1 MQPADMRSE
10 SPPAATRGERIF
22 LSLLPPGDGQ
32 RTLALA
38 VVLVSAI
45 VFAALA
51 PFATV
56 QLAPVQAFIP
66 IYQSALAINELIT
79 AVLLFGQA
87 SILRSRSILVLAA
100 GYLFTALIVIPHT
113 LSFPGLFAPTGLLG
127 AGPQSTAWIYMYWHV
142 GFPIAVLAY
151 ALLKRRED
159 DRLRTSMRIAIPVS
173 IALVVAIVVA
183 FSALATVGQGLLPPI
198 MQGNHYTPAMIV
210 VVSSVWVFSLVAL
223 GVLWIRRPHTV
234 LDLWL
239 MVVMCAWMFDV
250 ALSAVLNAGRFDLGF
265 YAGRVYGLMAASFV
279 LLVLLLETRALYA
292 RLARSLA
299 AERAAAESR
308 AEEAEAANRALQRSE
323 DRLRQLNET
332 LEAKVLER
340 TRHLEAEIVERERTQ
355 EQLREHQK
363 VEAIGRL
370 AGGMA
375 HDFNNLLTI
384 IQGHLDVLMDDADEK
399 AMESLKAIDHASEN
413 GARMTRQLLTFS
425 RRKEVKLEVIDLRWK
440 PEGMD
445 QLLRQSL
452 RGDIRMVVAVEEEIW
467 PVECDAGDLEMALM
481 NLCVNARDA
490 MPNGGL
496 VRIEGRNFSGEI
508 SDGLGNTLTGDFVA
522 ISVLDTGMG
531 IPPGVMTRVFEPF
544 FTTKEAGKGTGLGLS
559 QVFGF
564 AHQSGGLIAIDSVL
578 DGGTTVTIYLPRSKT
593 PAAESPPPGWKSRL
607 VGRGIVLLV
616 EDDDDVAAIT
626 IKTLAMLGYEAHHV
640 REAGTA
646 LALLLGG
653 RQFVLVLSDIVMPG
667 GLSGLEFGH
676 KVRRHFPSLPIL
688 LASGYSSSAAE
699 VSEAGF
705 AFIAK
710 PFRADGLADV
720 LRRTIEASSQQGRK
734 SA

>member
-1 MQPADMRSE
+1 MSASSRPQE
-10 SPPAATRGERIF
+10 ERVF
-22 LSLLPPGDGQ
+22 LSLLPPSDGQ
-32 RTLALA
+32 RTLALG
-38 VVLVSAI
+38 VVMVSAI

-51 PFATV
+51 PFAKV
-56 QLAPVQAFIP
+56 PVGPVAAFIL

-87 SILRSRSILVLAA
+87 SMLRSRGILVLAA

-113 LSFPGLFAPTGLLG
+113 MTFPGAFAPTGLLG
-127 AGPQSTAWIYMYWHV
+127 AGPQSTAWLYMLWHV

-151 ALLKRRED
+151 ALLKRSD
-159 DRLRTSMRIAIPVS
+159 ADRISGSMQASILASITIVIAAVVG
-173 IALVVAIVVA
+173 IA
-183 FSALATVGQGLLPPI
+183 ALATAGHSVLPPL
-198 MQGNHYTPAMIV
+198 MQGSHFTPTQIV
-210 VVSSVWVFSLVAL
+210 VINLVWMFSAAAL
-223 GVLWIRRPHTV
+223 LVLWRQRPYSV

-239 MVVMCAWMFDV
+239 MVVMCAWVLDV
-250 ALSAVLNAGRFDLGF
+250 MLSGVLNAARFDLGF
-265 YAGRVYGLMAASFV
+265 YAGRAYGLMAASFV

-299 AERAAAESR
+299 AERNLAETR
-308 AEEAEAANRALQRSE
+308 ADEAEALNRALQQSE
-323 DRLRQLNET
+323 ERLKQLNET
-332 LEAKVLER
+332 LEARVIER
-340 TRHLEAEIVERERTQ
+340 TQRLEAEVAEREKTQ
-355 EQLREHQK
+355 ERLRETQK
-363 VEAIGRL
+363 VEAVGRL

-375 HDFNNLLTI
+375 HDFNNLLTV

-399 AMESLKAIDHASEN
+399 AKESLKAIDHAAEN

-425 RRKEVKLEVIDLRWK
+425 RRKEVKPAVLDLRWK

-452 RGDIRMVVAVEEEIW
+452 RGDIRMVVAMDEDIW
-467 PVECDAGDLEMALM
+467 PVECDPGDLEMAMM

-496 VRIEGRNFSGEI
+496 VRIEGRNVSGEI
-508 SDGLGNTLTGDFVA
+508 SDDRGNALNGEFVA
-522 ISVLDTGMG
+522 VSVLDTGGG
-531 IPPGVMTRVFEPF
+531 IPPEIMSRVFEPF
-544 FTTKEAGKGTGLGLS
+544 FTTKEAGRGTGLGLS

-564 AHQSGGLIAIDSVL
+564 AHQSGGLVSIGSVIG
-578 DGGTTVTIYLPRSKT
+578 GGTSVTIYLPRAKT
-593 PAAESPPPGWKSRL
+593 LPAEVPPPGSKSRL
-607 VGRGIVLLV
+607 VGRGTVLLV

-626 IKTLAMLGYEAHHV
+626 MKMLAMLGYESHHV

-653 RQFVLVLSDIVMPG
+653 RRFVLILSDIVMPG
-667 GLSGLEFGH
+667 GLSGLEFGR
-676 KVRRHFPSLPIL
+676 KVRKHFPSMPIL

-720 LRRTIEASSQQGRK
+720 LRRTIEEEGREGRL